1 MSAEAVGTRPG
12 ELDLIYDII
21 RRCELEKL
29 RGVRL
34 VTPESAGIYAHLLIG
49 RNDTAGAV
57 FLTDE
62 RRAAGHAVISR
73 GGGCRPIL
81 FEDFLTKQCR
91 SRDVSKLIL
100 CTGHE
105 ILSPEL
111 FSYNDLYTALFAKG
125 ILICDLFEVSD
136 GICRSVLS
144 PDFSD
149 YPDRGQG
156 HDLPSQS

>member
-1 MSAEAVGTRPG
+1 MSSGALTHPG
-12 ELDLIYDII
+12 ELELIFDVI

-62 RRAAGHAVISR
+62 QRAAGHAVISR

>member
-1 MSAEAVGTRPG
+1 MSSGALTHPG
-12 ELDLIYDII
+12 ELELIFDVI

-49 RNDTAGAV
+49 RDDTAGAV

-81 FEDFLTKQCR
+81 LKTF
-91 SRDVSKLIL
+91 
-100 CTGHE
+100 
-105 ILSPEL
+105 
-111 FSYNDLYTALFAKG
+111 
-125 ILICDLFEVSD
+125 
-136 GICRSVLS
+136 
-144 PDFSD
+144 
-149 YPDRGQG
+149 
-156 HDLPSQS
+156 SQSSAGHAMFQS